1 LLQGLI
7 TDERRTTLRR
17 AELLGDWNEIEA
29 EAVLNDL
36 VYEATLA
43 YLEWA
48 YSNREVQILTE
59 GIELATD
66 RLAQTKE
73 SYFAG
78 DKPALDT
85 LETNITLRQR
95 QADLQAAQ
103 GRLLAARTFINQF
116 LWPDSGLEPVNLALD
131 LTPEPPLAVDRLP
144 FGVSIADNPTLR
156 AYNFKIQDL
165 QLERRLKTQKT
176 LPKLSLKYEFLA
188 EGFDFSPGTTEDGTS
203 IGDFILQ
210 DNKWTLSFSTPI
222 FMRSARGDLQLNA
235 IKQQRTELDRNQ
247 KAGELELKLRQYQ
260 GQVTFLTDQL
270 VISRQIVNDYQSLL
284 EAEQIKFN
292 LGESSVFLLNSR
304 ENKLLEARLKLV
316 KQEADLAKAMAGRRW
331 VTGGN

>member
-1 LLQGLI
+1 M
-7 TDERRTTLRR
+7 
-17 AELLGDWNEIEA
+17 
-29 EAVLNDL
+29 
-36 VYEATLA
+36 
-43 YLEWA
+43 
-48 YSNREVQILTE
+48 
-59 GIELATD
+59 
-66 RLAQTKE
+66 
-73 SYFAG
+73 
-78 DKPALDT
+78 
-85 LETNITLRQR
+85 
-95 QADLQAAQ
+95 
-103 GRLLAARTFINQF
+103 
-116 LWPDSGLEPVNLALD
+116 
-131 LTPEPPLAVDRLP
+131 
-144 FGVSIADNPTLR
+144 
-156 AYNFKIQDL
+156 
-165 QLERRLKTQKT
+165 
-176 LPKLSLKYEFLA
+176 
-188 EGFDFSPGTTEDGTS
+188 
-203 IGDFILQ
+203 LQ